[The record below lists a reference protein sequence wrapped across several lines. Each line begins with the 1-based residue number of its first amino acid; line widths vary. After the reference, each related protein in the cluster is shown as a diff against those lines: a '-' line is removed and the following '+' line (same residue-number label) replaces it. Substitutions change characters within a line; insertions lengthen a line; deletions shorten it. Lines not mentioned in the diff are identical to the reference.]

1 MLRRA
6 AGIEERKKKFGIKG
20 HKNKATMI
28 GALQRGS
35 EGGEMKMIK
44 NENDKK
50 EKERNNIKR
59 SLTPDTRSIFLREIK
74 DS

>member
-1 MLRRA
+1 LK
-6 AGIEERKKKFGIKG
+6 KKKFGVKG

-44 NENDKK
+44 KEKK

-59 SLTPDTRSIFLREIK
+59 SLTPDTRSIFLREIE

>member
-6 AGIEERKKKFGIKG
+6 AGIEERKKFGIKG

-44 NENDKK
+44 KREKRKRKK
-50 EKERNNIKR
+50 EII
-59 SLTPDTRSIFLREIK
+59 SK
-74 DS
+74 DR